1 MMYFNVDLH
10 TEIYWI
16 DINGADLA
24 YSLSSIWFLL
34 ALRIAKFWL
43 IHTTGATSDFF
54 FKITVRKSKHY
65 LEMSKVR
72 VRLKMFR

>member
-1 MMYFNVDLH
+1 MYFNVDPH
-10 TEIYWI
+10 KEVYWI

-24 YSLSSIWFLL
+24 QSLSSIWFLL

-65 LEMSKVR
+65 VEMSRAR